1 MKAAAVNASILS
13 AEFIRRFTA
22 LLHSDHAFDAYHGF
36 GSRHCLNCGRAPR
49 KAHQALANGDAQLDQ
64 GRVILIDDPV
74 ASADLLATPRKSGP
88 IAMPPRLGQTRR
100 NADCQ
105 GDRRALR
112 YDPLPAISPRGHS
125 GNFTHIAR
133 MYLVQMS
140 LEFR

>member
-1 MKAAAVNASILS
+1 MGPSGLASLS
-13 AEFIRRFTA
+13 GKWRQ
-22 LLHSDHAFDAYHGF
+22 
-36 GSRHCLNCGRAPR
+36 N
-49 KAHQALANGDAQLDQ
+49 
-64 GRVILIDDPV
+64 RVLRYI
-74 ASADLLATPRKSGP
+74 SATPRKSGP
-88 IAMPPRLGQTRR
+88 IATPPRLGQTRR